1 MLSRAMRGYDSTQVD
16 ALLDEVWPALSGS
29 AEEREHARVLLGR
42 PRFDVVLRG
51 YAKTDVEDLVQRLKA
66 ELG

>member
-29 AEEREHARVLLGR
+29 AEERAHARALLDR
-42 PRFDVVLRG
+42 PRFNVVVRG
-51 YAKTDVEDLVQRLKA
+51 YAKTDVEDLVERLKA
-66 ELG
+66 GLG